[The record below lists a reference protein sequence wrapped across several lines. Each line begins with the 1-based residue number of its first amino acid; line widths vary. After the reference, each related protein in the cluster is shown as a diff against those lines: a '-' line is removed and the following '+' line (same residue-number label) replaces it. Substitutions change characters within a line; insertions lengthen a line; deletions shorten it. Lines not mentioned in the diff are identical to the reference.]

1 MLAGIDRQCDRCKHE
16 RDSRPSGHLR
26 QNASRTARS
35 KSCLA
40 ALPPKCRGNVA
51 AGSTLQQ
58 NDNDDEETDQD
69 MDGCDQ
75 IDHLGLFFLKKIF
88 RLRWLGSDEI
98 VVRKGGFEPPRLSA
112 PPPQDGVSASS
123 TTSARIETSSAEQ
136 HLDYS
141 KVATCVRQSPSRIDR
156 GAQMFGIV
164 TALMSSFRDLRHE
177 FRPTL
182 RLALPLVLAEIGW
195 MSMGVVDT
203 IMVGRLPNSAV
214 AIGATGLGQS
224 LYNIVGIFGAGLLLG
239 LDTFV
244 AQAHGREDMQDAR
257 HSLLNGFFL
266 ALALTPVLMLLISFW
281 PALMNRFG
289 VSSDLVEPMRP
300 FLRALNW
307 GTLPLLAYFA
317 LRRYLQAVNVVHPIM
332 FALVSANVVNF
343 VGNWALIYGHLGFPA
358 MGITGSGWSTCF
370 ARIYMA
376 LVLLAALMYVESKR
390 GLSQWVGEMGVDF
403 RRMWQL
409 LVLGAPAAAQIL
421 LEIGAFSGATALC
434 AKLGAV
440 PLSGHE
446 IALTCASFTF
456 MVPLGVSSAAAVR
469 VGQEVGRGN
478 PEKAHLAGWSA
489 ILLGTAFMACM
500 GLLLVTF
507 PLPIARIF
515 SPDPVVVR
523 FGARLLQVAA
533 AFQLFDGLQTVAT
546 GALRGSGDTR
556 TPMFAN
562 LVAYWFIGLP
572 VGALLCFYFGWG
584 ALGIWIGLCVGLILI
599 GTALLWTW
607 HTRLRT
613 ESLASKIAA

>member
-1 MLAGIDRQCDRCKHE
+1 M
-16 RDSRPSGHLR
+16 
-26 QNASRTARS
+26 TA
-35 KSCLA
+35 
-40 ALPPKCRGNVA
+40 P
-51 AGSTLQQ
+51 
-58 NDNDDEETDQD
+58 
-69 MDGCDQ
+69 
-75 IDHLGLFFLKKIF
+75 
-88 RLRWLGSDEI
+88 
-98 VVRKGGFEPPRLSA
+98 
-112 PPPQDGVSASS
+112 
-123 TTSARIETSSAEQ
+123 
-136 HLDYS
+136 
-141 KVATCVRQSPSRIDR
+141 
-156 GAQMFGIV
+156 
-164 TALMSSFRDLRHE
+164 MSSFRALRHE

-257 HSLLNGFFL
+257 HSLVNGFFL
-266 ALALTPVLMLLISFW
+266 GLALTPVLMLLISFW
-281 PALMNRFG
+281 PAFMDRFG
-289 VSSDLVEPMRP
+289 VSRELIDPMRP
-300 FLRALNW
+300 FLTALNW
-307 GTLPLLAYFA
+307 GTLPLLCYFG

-332 FALVSANVVNF
+332 FALVSANLVNF

-370 ARIYMA
+370 ARMYLA
-376 LVLLAALMYVESKR
+376 LAMFATVVYVEAKR
-390 GLSQWVGEMGVDF
+390 GRSRWKWIGTIGLDF
-403 RRMWQL
+403 RRMWEL
-409 LVLGAPAAAQIL
+409 LILGAPAAAQIL

-469 VGQEVGRGN
+469 VGQQIGRGDWAR
-478 PEKAHLAGWSA
+478 AHLAGWSA
-489 ILLGTAFMACM
+489 ILLGGGFMLFM

-507 PLPIARIF
+507 PQAIARIF
-515 SPDPVVVR
+515 SPDPAVIR
-523 FGARLLQVAA
+523 FGAKLLMVAA
-533 AFQLFDGLQTVAT
+533 AFQFFDGVQTVAT

-562 LVAYWFIGLP
+562 LIAYWFIGLP
-572 VGALLCFYFGWG
+572 AGSLLCFYFGWG
-584 ALGIWIGLCVGLILI
+584 ALGIWIGLCAGLVII
-599 GTALLWTW
+599 GSALLWTW
-607 HTRLRT
+607 HKRLR
-613 ESLASKIAA
+613 SSHSARVVASTK